1 MGITDLQPLAIL
13 FEEVGKILKDVKVK
27 CAEFRPV
34 VLIVQLVLRPDLYAE
49 PFQAASFEFSE

>member
-1 MGITDLQPLAIL
+1 M
-13 FEEVGKILKDVKVK
+13 KDVKVK

-49 PFQAASFEFSE
+49 PFQAAGFEFSE